1 MPYQGASEMY
11 LDKFVSIMREMGND
25 NPDVAVKMAAAQA
38 LWDATM
44 VRTDLNKFDTL
55 RQVMKNVTITLSKRK
70 KM

>member
-25 NPDVAVKMAAAQA
+25 NPDVAVKMADAQA